1 MYRAS
6 QVAQMVKNPLANAGD
21 TRDSSSTPGSGRSP
35 GRGNGNP
42 LQNPSLENSMDR
54 GAWQPTVHG
63 IAKSWTWLS
72 THPHTCTRRFMQWFC
87 WNLMNSKK
95 LLLFSMCFRGRKL
108 KEVVLQPVSRGTKV
122 QTQVCA
128 NSKFK
133 LFPLCSL
140 YRQYLA
146 GCGRDYQFCHLIQSP
161 FLQ

>member
-63 IAKSWTWLS
+63 MAKSRTPLS
-72 THPHTCTRRFMQWFC
+72 TEQYP
-87 WNLMNSKK
+87 K
-95 LLLFSMCFRGRKL
+95 LGGISVSADKL
-108 KEVVLQPVSRGTKV
+108 AKEL
-122 QTQVCA
+122 
-128 NSKFK
+128 N
-133 LFPLCSL
+133 
-140 YRQYLA
+140 
-146 GCGRDYQFCHLIQSP
+146 GCPY
-161 FLQ
+161 